1 VRLRRRSRPPGPWTF
16 RCRRCIRRC
25 LPARTDRW
33 PGRLYRL
40 RTRRNQYPV
49 TGGGPVDLAALGADY
64 EGTVR
69 RCLQCMAELSR
80 FGPGTVQRHL
90 VDDDG
95 RLRAS
100 EGGPGRHVDGGAAG
114 EPVDLAALGADYEG
128 AVRGPVAQVVPRS
141 ARARLVDRVL
151 VEGHRRL
158 GAAECG
164 PRGHVE
170 GSAAG
175 DLVDLA
181 ALGAD
186 YEGAVRGPVA
196 QVVPRSARA
205 RLVDG
210 VLVDGHR
217 RLGAAE

>member
-1 VRLRRRSRPPGPWTF
+1 MKVAEVTELAIFDAEGVLIDSDQNPSAALSTPVHRTLAGRRSRPFTVEEHKPRSCDAYLSNRPLPSPSGRRRSREDRDRGVRSVCHRERGGEQALLRLAGSRGPNQVRPPVRLRGRSRTGAWTF

-25 LPARTDRW
+25 LPARTDRR

-49 TGGGPVDLAALGADY
+49 TGGGP
-64 EGTVR
+64 
-69 RCLQCMAELSR
+69 
-80 FGPGTVQRHL
+80 
-90 VDDDG
+90 
-95 RLRAS
+95 
-100 EGGPGRHVDGGAAG
+100 
-114 EPVDLAALGADYEG
+114 
-128 AVRGPVAQVVPRS
+128 
-141 ARARLVDRVL
+141 
-151 VEGHRRL
+151 
-158 GAAECG
+158 
-164 PRGHVE
+164 
-170 GSAAG
+170 
-175 DLVDLA
+175 VDLA

-217 RLGAAE
+217 RLGAAECGPR